1 MEESV
6 NERLFASP
14 GGTVSLLSRFLEITA
29 DWRDVFPQQRTFK
42 RGVRQAIGSLVCL
55 GRRCLTRIIW
65 TNGGQNRSWSAEYF
79 LHSRCQW
86 EPQQLFRPI
95 LKHALSYC
103 PQRLVG
109 VAIDDTRLRKTGRC
123 IPQAFYQRDPMSPPF
138 HLNLM
143 LGLRFLQASLLVPLH
158 RNAPVGTRAL
168 PIRFEEVSR
177 VKRPGRKATEEMK
190 KQYKEAVKQ
199 KNLSRS
205 FVEMARQLRQELD
218 DAGGHSKVL
227 VLTGDGS
234 FCNRTCFG
242 EIPER
247 SVLLVRARKDARLC
261 FRESDED
268 SRRFYALDK
277 FTPEQVRKDES
288 RAWKTTK
295 IFYGGK
301 RRKIRYK
308 EVASVYWQNGAKQLP
323 LRLIVI
329 APTPYRK
336 SKSRRLYYRDPA
348 YLLTSDLVSS
358 LKQLLQIY
366 FDRWQIEVNHR
377 EEKDTLG
384 VGQAQ
389 LWNETA
395 VPKQPVLSVAAY
407 SALLLASLKAFG
419 AERGAAYAPLPKWR
433 RSARRPSCLDL
444 IALLRKEIA
453 QQPELI
459 EPIGL
464 KIADSDLVSAAA
476 A

>member
-1 MEESV
+1 M
-6 NERLFASP
+6 
-14 GGTVSLLSRFLEITA
+14 SLLSEFLSIVQ
-29 DWRDVFPQQRTFK
+29 DWRCVFPQQRTFQ
-42 RGVRQAIGSLVCL
+42 RASRQALGSLVCL

-65 TNGGQNRSWSAEYF
+65 TIGGQLRSWSAEYF

-86 EPQQLFRPI
+86 DPQQLFQPI
-95 LKHALSYC
+95 LQRALVHC

-109 VAIDDTRLRKTGRC
+109 VALDDTRLRKTGRA
-123 IPQAFYQRDPMSPPF
+123 IPQAFFQRDPMSPPF
-138 HLNLM
+138 HVNLV

-158 RNAPVGTRAL
+158 HKAPIGSRAL
-168 PIRFEEVSR
+168 PIRFQEVSR
-177 VKRPGRKATEEMK
+177 VKRPGKRASQEMQD
-190 KQYKEAVKQ
+190 QYREAVKQ
-199 KNLSRS
+199 RNLSRS
-205 FVEMARQLRQELD
+205 FVDMGKQLRQDLD
-218 DAGGHSKVL
+218 LAGGQNKIL

-247 SVLLVRARKDARLC
+247 TVLLVRARKDARLC
-261 FRESDED
+261 FRAAKD
-268 SRRFYALDK
+268 SRRFYAVEK

-295 IFYGGK
+295 IFYGGQ

-308 EVASVYWQNGAKQLP
+308 EVASVYWQRGAKQRQ

-336 SKSRRLYYRDPA
+336 RKSSKLYYRDPA
-348 YLLTSDLVSS
+348 YLLTSDLRDS

-389 LWNETA
+389 LWNVNS
-395 VPKQPVLSVAAY
+395 VPKQPVLAVAAY
-407 SALLLASLKAFG
+407 SALLLASLQAFG
-419 AERGAAYAPLPKWR
+419 AERGKAYAELPKWR

-444 IALLRKEIA
+444 ITLLRKEMV
-453 QQPELI
+453 QQPELLA
-459 EPIGL
+459 PLGFTL
-464 KIADSDLVSAAA
+464 SDSSLVQAAA

>member
-1 MEESV
+1 M
-6 NERLFASP
+6 
-14 GGTVSLLSRFLEITA
+14 SLLAAFLTIVQ
-29 DWRDVFPQQRTFK
+29 DWRGVFPQQRTFD
-42 RGVRQAIGSLVCL
+42 RGVRQALGSLICL

-95 LKHALSYC
+95 LKQALAHC
-103 PQRLVG
+103 PRRLVG
-109 VAIDDTRLRKTGRC
+109 VAIDDTRLRKTGRS
-123 IPQAFYQRDPMSPPF
+123 IPQAFYQRDPLSPPF
-138 HLNLM
+138 HVNLV

-168 PIRFEEVSR
+168 PIRFQEVSR
-177 VKRPGRKATEEMK
+177 IKRPGKKATEEMK

-205 FVEMARQLRQELD
+205 FVDMGKQLRQELD
-218 DAGGHSKVL
+218 DAGGRDKVL
-227 VLTGDGS
+227 VLAGDGS

-242 EIPER
+242 DIPER
-247 SVLLVRARKDARLC
+247 SILLVRARKDAKLC
-261 FRESDED
+261 FRAEEG
-268 SRRFYALDK
+268 SRRFYAVEK

-288 RAWKTTK
+288 RTYKTTK

-301 RRKIRYK
+301 QRKVRYK
-308 EVASVYWQNGAKQLP
+308 EIAQVYWQRGAKQLP

-336 SKSRRLYYRDPA
+336 SKSKKVYYHDPA
-348 YLLTSDLVSS
+348 YLLTTDLRSS
-358 LKQLLQIY
+358 VKQLLQIY

-389 LWNETA
+389 LWNATS
-395 VPKQPVLSVAAY
+395 VPKQPVLAVAAY

-419 AERGAAYAPLPKWR
+419 AERGQAYAQLPRWR
-433 RSARRPSCLDL
+433 RNARRPSALDL
-444 IALLRKEIA
+444 VTLLRKEMT
-453 QQPELI
+453 QQPQLI
-459 EPIGL
+459 APLGFQITDQ
-464 KIADSDLVSAAA
+464 ALVSAASA
-476 A
+476 

>member
-1 MEESV
+1 M
-6 NERLFASP
+6 
-14 GGTVSLLSRFLEITA
+14 TLLSEFLAITA
-29 DWRDVFPQQRTFK
+29 NWRSVFPQQRTFV
-42 RGVRQAIGSLVCL
+42 RGVRQALGSLVCL

-65 TNGGQNRSWSAEYF
+65 TNGGQNSSWCAEYF
-79 LHSRCQW
+79 LHSRCHW

-95 LKHALSYC
+95 LKSALAYC

-109 VAIDDTRLRKTGRC
+109 VAIDDTKLRKTGRS
-123 IPQAFYQRDPMSPPF
+123 IPQAFYQRDPLSPPF
-138 HLNLM
+138 HVNLV

-168 PIRFEEVSR
+168 PIRFQEVSR
-177 VKRPGRKATEEMK
+177 VKRPGKKAGEADKE
-190 KQYKEAVKQ
+190 QYKEAVKQ

-205 FVEMARQLRQELD
+205 FVEMGQQLRRELD
-218 DAGGHSKVL
+218 VAGGDKKIL

-247 SVLLVRARKDARLC
+247 SVLLVRARKDAKLC
-261 FRESDED
+261 FRAEAGT
-268 SRRFYALDK
+268 RRFYGTGK
-277 FTPEQVRKDES
+277 FTPEQIRQDDS
-288 RAWKTTK
+288 RDWKTTK

-301 RRKIRYK
+301 RRVIRYK
-308 EVASVYWQNGAKQLP
+308 EVADVHWQRGAGQRP

-336 SKSRRLYYRDPA
+336 NQSKKLYYRDPA
-348 YLLTSDLVSS
+348 YLLTSDRHSS
-358 LKQLLQIY
+358 VKQLLQIY

-389 LWNETA
+389 LWNPTS
-395 VPKQPVLSVAAY
+395 VPKQPVLAVAAY
-407 SALLLASLKAFG
+407 SALLLASIRAFG
-419 AERGAAYAPLPKWR
+419 AERGKAYAELPKWR
-433 RSARRPSCLDL
+433 RTARRPSCLDL
-444 IALLRKEIA
+444 VTLLRKEMTE
-453 QQPELI
+453 QPQLL
-459 EPIGL
+459 EPLGFEITAPGL
-464 KIADSDLVSAAA
+464 VHAAA

>member
-1 MEESV
+1 MT
-6 NERLFASP
+6 LMAA
-14 GGTVSLLSRFLEITA
+14 FLAIVQ
-29 DWRDVFPQQRTFK
+29 DWRSVFPRQRSFQ
-42 RGVRQAIGSLVCL
+42 RGVRQALGSLVCL

-65 TNGGQNRSWSAEYF
+65 TIGGQNRSWSAEYF

-95 LKHALSYC
+95 LQRALAYC

-109 VAIDDTRLRKTGRC
+109 VAIDDTRLRKTGRA
-123 IPQAFYQRDPMSPPF
+123 IPQAFYQRDPLSPPF

-168 PIRFEEVSR
+168 PIRFQEVSR
-177 VKRPGRKATEEMK
+177 IKRPGRKATEEMQ

-205 FVEMARQLRQELD
+205 FVDMGKQLRQELD
-218 DAGGHSKVL
+218 DAGGQDKVL
-227 VLTGDGS
+227 VLAGDGS

-242 EIPER
+242 DIPER
-247 SVLLVRARKDARLC
+247 SILLVRARKDAKLC
-261 FRESDED
+261 FRAAED
-268 SRRFYALDK
+268 SRRFYAVEK

-288 RAWKTTK
+288 RTYKTTK

-301 RRKIRYK
+301 RRKVRYK
-308 EVASVYWQNGAKQLP
+308 EIAKVYWQRGAKQLP

-336 SKSRRLYYRDPA
+336 SNSRKLYYRDPA
-348 YLLTSDLVSS
+348 YLLTTDLRSS

-389 LWNETA
+389 LWNINS
-395 VPKQPVLSVAAY
+395 VPKQPVLAVAAY
-407 SALLLASLKAFG
+407 SALLLASLQAFG
-419 AERGAAYAPLPKWR
+419 AERGEAYAQLPRWR
-433 RSARRPSCLDL
+433 RKARRPSALDL
-444 IALLRKEIA
+444 ITLLRKEMT
-453 QQPELI
+453 QQPQLLAPLGFELTDQ
-459 EPIGL
+459 
-464 KIADSDLVSAAA
+464 ALVHAAA

>member
-1 MEESV
+1 M
-6 NERLFASP
+6 
-14 GGTVSLLSRFLEITA
+14 SLLSEFIAITQ
-29 DWRDVFPQQRTFK
+29 DWRSVFPQQRTFE
-42 RGVRQAIGSLVCL
+42 RGVRQALGSLVCL
-55 GRRCLTRIIW
+55 GRRCLSRIIW
-65 TNGGQNRSWSAEYF
+65 TNGGQHRNWSAEYF

-95 LKHALSYC
+95 LQRALTYC
-103 PQRLVG
+103 PHRLVG
-109 VAIDDTRLRKTGRC
+109 VALDDTRLRKTGRS
-123 IPQAFYQRDPMSPPF
+123 IPQAFYQRDPLSPPF
-138 HLNLM
+138 HVNLV

-158 RNAPVGTRAL
+158 RTSRVGTRAV

-190 KQYKEAVKQ
+190 KQYREAVKQ
-199 KNLSRS
+199 RHLSRR
-205 FVEMARQLRQELD
+205 FVQMGQQLRRELD
-218 DAGGHSKVL
+218 RAGGGGKIL
-227 VLTGDGS
+227 VLAGDGS
-234 FCNRTCFG
+234 FCNRTCWG

-247 SVLLVRARKDARLC
+247 SVLLVRARRDARLC
-261 FRESDED
+261 WRAPTG
-268 SRRFYALDK
+268 SRRFYGVEK
-277 FTPEQVRKDES
+277 FTPEQVRQDD
-288 RAWKTTK
+288 RRGWKTTK

-308 EVASVYWQNGAKQLP
+308 EVVEVYWQRGARQRP

-336 SKSRRLYYRDPA
+336 TQSKRLYYRDPA
-348 YLLTSDLVSS
+348 YLLTSDLRSS

-389 LWNETA
+389 LWNITS
-395 VPKQPVLSVAAY
+395 VPKQPVLAVAAY
-407 SALLLASLKAFG
+407 SALLLASLRAFG
-419 AERGAAYAPLPKWR
+419 AERGKAYAELPKWR

-444 IALLRKEIA
+444 ITLLRTEMT
-453 QQPELI
+453 QQPQLLA
-459 EPIGL
+459 PFGL
-464 KIADSDLVSAAA
+464 TITTPAFVQAAA

>member
-1 MEESV
+1 M
-6 NERLFASP
+6 
-14 GGTVSLLSRFLEITA
+14 SLLAEFLAIVEE
-29 DWRDVFPQQRTFK
+29 WCEVFPQQRTFQ
-42 RGVRQAIGSLVCL
+42 RAVRQALGSLVCL

-65 TNGGQNRSWSAEYF
+65 TNGGQSRSWSAEYF

-86 EPQQLFRPI
+86 EPQELFRPI
-95 LKHALSYC
+95 LKRALEHC

-109 VAIDDTRLRKTGRC
+109 VALDDTRLRKTGRS
-123 IPQAFYQRDPMSPPF
+123 IPQAFYQRDPLSPPF
-138 HLNLM
+138 HVNLV

-168 PIRFEEVSR
+168 PIRFQEVSR
-177 VKRPGRKATEEMK
+177 VKRPGKRATEEMQQQYREAA
-190 KQYKEAVKQ
+190 KQR
-199 KNLSRS
+199 NLSRS
-205 FVEMARQLRQELD
+205 FVEMGRQLRQELD
-218 DAGGHSKVL
+218 LVGGRNKVL
-227 VLTGDGS
+227 VLAGDGS
-234 FCNRTCFG
+234 FCNRTCFA

-247 SVLLVRARKDARLC
+247 SVLLVRARKDAKLC
-261 FRESDED
+261 FRAPVSEQS
-268 SRRFYALDK
+268 SARRFYSVEK
-277 FTPEQVRKDES
+277 FTPEQVRQDAS
-288 RAWKTTK
+288 REWKTTK

-308 EVASVYWQNGAKQLP
+308 QVAEVYWQRGAKQRP

-336 SKSRRLYYRDPA
+336 NKSKRLYYRDPA
-348 YLLTSDLVSS
+348 FLLTTDLRSS
-358 LKQLLQIY
+358 PPQLLQIY

-389 LWNETA
+389 LWNVTS
-395 VPKQPVLSVAAY
+395 VPKQPVLAVAAY

-419 AERGAAYAPLPKWR
+419 AERGAAYAELPKWR

-444 IALLRKEIA
+444 ITLLRKEMA
-453 QQPELI
+453 QRPTLLD
-459 EPIGL
+459 PFDL
-464 KIADSDLVSAAA
+464 HIADSDLVRAAA

>member
-1 MEESV
+1 M
-6 NERLFASP
+6 
-14 GGTVSLLSRFLEITA
+14 SLLAEFLAIVQ
-29 DWRDVFPQQRTFK
+29 DWRSVFPQQRTFE
-42 RGVRQAIGSLVCL
+42 RGVRQALGSLICL

-95 LKHALSYC
+95 LQRALAYC

-109 VAIDDTRLRKTGRC
+109 VAIDDTRLRKTGRA
-123 IPQAFYQRDPMSPPF
+123 IPQAFYQRDPLSPPF
-138 HLNLM
+138 HVNLM

-168 PIRFEEVSR
+168 PIRFQEVSR
-177 VKRPGRKATEEMK
+177 IKRPGKKATEEMQ

-205 FVEMARQLRQELD
+205 FVDMGKQLRQELD
-218 DAGGHSKVL
+218 DAGGQDKVL
-227 VLTGDGS
+227 VLAGDGS

-242 EIPER
+242 DIPER
-247 SVLLVRARKDARLC
+247 SILLVRTRKDARLC
-261 FRESDED
+261 FRAAED
-268 SRRFYALDK
+268 SRRFYAIEK
-277 FTPEQVRKDES
+277 FTPEQVRQDES
-288 RAWKTTK
+288 RAYKATK

-301 RRKIRYK
+301 RRRVRYK
-308 EVASVYWQNGAKQLP
+308 EIAQVYWQRGAKQLP
-323 LRLIVI
+323 LRLVVV

-336 SKSRRLYYRDPA
+336 SKSKKLYYRDPA
-348 YLLTSDLVSS
+348 YLLTTDLRSS
-358 LKQLLQIY
+358 LRQLLQIY

-389 LWNETA
+389 LWNITS
-395 VPKQPVLSVAAY
+395 VPKQPVLAVAAY
-407 SALLLASLKAFG
+407 SALLLASLQAFG
-419 AERGAAYAPLPKWR
+419 AERGEAYAQLPRWR
-433 RSARRPSCLDL
+433 RKARRPSALDL
-444 IALLRKEIA
+444 TTLLRKEMTQMPQLLATLGFQITDQA
-453 QQPELI
+453 
-459 EPIGL
+459 
-464 KIADSDLVSAAA
+464 LVHAAA

>member
-1 MEESV
+1 M
-6 NERLFASP
+6 
-14 GGTVSLLSRFLEITA
+14 SLLSEFLAITA
-29 DWRDVFPQQRTFK
+29 DWRRVFPQQRTFQ
-42 RGVRQAIGSLVCL
+42 RAVRQALGSLVCL

-79 LHSRCQW
+79 LHSRCRW

-95 LKHALSYC
+95 LKSALEYC

-109 VAIDDTRLRKTGRC
+109 VALDDTKLRKTGRS
-123 IPQAFYQRDPMSPPF
+123 IPQAFYQRDPLSPPF
-138 HLNLM
+138 HVNLV
-143 LGLRFLQASLLVPLH
+143 LGLRFLQASLLAPLH

-168 PIRFEEVSR
+168 PIRFQEVSR
-177 VKRPGRKATEEMK
+177 VKRPGKKASEEEK
-190 KQYKEAVKQ
+190 KQYQEAVKR

-205 FVEMARQLRQELD
+205 FVEMGEQLRQELD
-218 DAGGHSKVL
+218 QAGGTKKVL

-247 SVLLVRARKDARLC
+247 SVLLVRARKDAKLC
-261 FRESDED
+261 FRASTG
-268 SRRFYALDK
+268 SRRFYGVDK
-277 FTPEQVRKDES
+277 FTPEQMRKDDS
-288 RAWKTTK
+288 RGWKTTK

-308 EVASVYWQNGAKQLP
+308 EVADVYWQRGAGQRP

-336 SKSRRLYYRDPA
+336 SQSKKLYYRDPA
-348 YLLTSDLVSS
+348 YLLTSDLHSS

-389 LWNETA
+389 LWNVTS
-395 VPKQPVLSVAAY
+395 VPKQPVLAVAAY
-407 SALLLASLKAFG
+407 SALLLASLRAFG
-419 AERGAAYAPLPKWR
+419 AERGEAYAELPKWR
-433 RSARRPSCLDL
+433 RNARRPSCLDL
-444 IALLRKEIA
+444 ITLLRKEMT
-453 QQPELI
+453 QQPQLLAPFDFQI
-459 EPIGL
+459 TEP
-464 KIADSDLVSAAA
+464 SLVRAAA